1 MAVSTNI
8 KDVLNNGGGGLTPLT
23 NAMVFGIRS
32 LAEYRNA
39 LDQLS
44 PEAVLNSASSM
55 VGTGEEFTSDLFHCP
70 VTDTAYAFI
79 AEGQCVW
86 VRPEGRYLQRDRTY
100 ENVGYET
107 TSGAFSAGAQ
117 LALGGGWFLGG
128 GLGYEVSS
136 LDTGAG
142 ASTDSDRFMGG
153 SILKYQTGPFLMA
166 AAVTGGIG
174 NFEMDRNISVG
185 TFQAVASSDYDIGF
199 VVGQMRAAYLLS
211 NGGWYAKPLVDLN
224 LTYLDRDSISETGGG
239 AANLIIGGSD
249 DTYFSVTPAVEFG
262 TEFAAAGVTVRPFV
276 KAGVAFYSDD
286 LHALTARF
294 AGAPTG
300 TDAFTIRAERDD
312 VFADIEAGAT
322 VFNTAGATLS
332 MSYEGRYSD
341 NTDQH
346 GFSLKGTAPF

>member
-1 MAVSTNI
+1 
-8 KDVLNNGGGGLTPLT
+8 
-23 NAMVFGIRS
+23 
-32 LAEYRNA
+32 
-39 LDQLS
+39 
-44 PEAVLNSASSM
+44 
-55 VGTGEEFTSDLFHCP
+55 
-70 VTDTAYAFI
+70 
-79 AEGQCVW
+79 
-86 VRPEGRYLQRDRTY
+86 
-100 ENVGYET
+100 
-107 TSGAFSAGAQ
+107 
-117 LALGGGWFLGG
+117 
-128 GLGYEVSS
+128 
-136 LDTGAG
+136 
-142 ASTDSDRFMGG
+142 
-153 SILKYQTGPFLMA
+153 MA

-211 NGGWYAKPLVDLN
+211 NGVWYAKPLVDLN

-249 DTYFSVTPAVEFG
+249 DTYCSGTPAVEVG

-286 LHALTARF
+286 QHALTARF

-332 MSYEGRYSD
+332 MWSEGRYSD
-341 NTDQH
+341 TTDQH